1 MVLDSLYKLNA
12 FDSNSIALSEI
23 ISNESDHHIP
33 SIGEIQRKFGDLA
46 PLAFEQIKLK
56 KKAWR
61 KLPIWCTS
69 GCLFEQR
76 ALEQSTSERVAIWKA
91 SHFKTKKVL
100 SLTGGLGV
108 DDWAFSRQD
117 CDVTSVDTNEA
128 LNQLVR
134 HNMQLLQQSW
144 SRVEGDALS
153 FISKADSDTLVYI
166 DPDRRLDNE
175 RLGGDVNSY
184 SPNIQKIFKKAP
196 EGIEFLIKFSPM
208 TDYKSLLELLPSGQ
222 ICIYSIH
229 YQHEVKELLIQI
241 DRSQKPM
248 TSCISVHLG
257 SSENEIELIHEH
269 HLIEPL
275 TPRQELYI
283 FEPHGGLNVV
293 GLQHTIA
300 SRSDMNSLVHNH
312 TLFSTY
318 AQIPKAWGRSK
329 RVIKT
334 MEGSL
339 KEVKRSLSKSG
350 YTTASVTTKG
360 SFNWKGRRVTGDT
373 LRKELNL
380 IESDTFTLYVIPL
393 KNSNKISAWLTVT
406 TY

>member
-1 MVLDSLYKLNA
+1 
-12 FDSNSIALSEI
+12 
-23 ISNESDHHIP
+23 
-33 SIGEIQRKFGDLA
+33 
-46 PLAFEQIKLK
+46 
-56 KKAWR
+56 
-61 KLPIWCTS
+61 
-69 GCLFEQR
+69 
-76 ALEQSTSERVAIWKA
+76 
-91 SHFKTKKVL
+91 
-100 SLTGGLGV
+100 
-108 DDWAFSRQD
+108 
-117 CDVTSVDTNEA
+117 
-128 LNQLVR
+128 
-134 HNMQLLQQSW
+134 
-144 SRVEGDALS
+144 
-153 FISKADSDTLVYI
+153 
-166 DPDRRLDNE
+166 
-175 RLGGDVNSY
+175 
-184 SPNIQKIFKKAP
+184 
-196 EGIEFLIKFSPM
+196 
-208 TDYKSLLELLPSGQ
+208 
-222 ICIYSIH
+222 
-229 YQHEVKELLIQI
+229 
-241 DRSQKPM
+241 M

-275 TPRQELYI
+275 TPSQELYI

-300 SRSDMNSLVHNH
+300 SRSDMISLVHNH

-334 MEGSL
+334 LEGSL

-393 KNSNKISAWLTVT
+393 KNSNKISAWLTET

>member
-1 MVLDSLYKLNA
+1 MVLYSFYKLNA

-144 SRVEGDALS
+144 S
-153 FISKADSDTLVYI
+153 
-166 DPDRRLDNE
+166 
-175 RLGGDVNSY
+175 
-184 SPNIQKIFKKAP
+184 
-196 EGIEFLIKFSPM
+196 M
-208 TDYKSLLELLPSGQ
+208 
-222 ICIYSIH
+222 
-229 YQHEVKELLIQI
+229 
-241 DRSQKPM
+241 
-248 TSCISVHLG
+248 
-257 SSENEIELIHEH
+257 
-269 HLIEPL
+269 
-275 TPRQELYI
+275 
-283 FEPHGGLNVV
+283 
-293 GLQHTIA
+293 
-300 SRSDMNSLVHNH
+300 
-312 TLFSTY
+312 
-318 AQIPKAWGRSK
+318 
-329 RVIKT
+329 
-334 MEGSL
+334 
-339 KEVKRSLSKSG
+339 
-350 YTTASVTTKG
+350 
-360 SFNWKGRRVTGDT
+360 
-373 LRKELNL
+373 
-380 IESDTFTLYVIPL
+380 
-393 KNSNKISAWLTVT
+393 
-406 TY
+406 

>member
-23 ISNESDHHIP
+23 ISNESDHHIT

-61 KLPIWCTS
+61 KLPNWCIS

-76 ALEQSTSERVAIWKA
+76 ALEQSTSERVALWKA

-108 DDWAFSRQD
+108 DDWAFSRLN
-117 CDVTSVDTNEA
+117 CDVISVDTNEA
-128 LNQLVR
+128 LNQLVQ

-144 SRVEGDALS
+144 SRVKGDALTY
-153 FISKADSDTLVYI
+153 ILKADSETLVYI
-166 DPDRRLDNE
+166 DPDRRIDNE
-175 RLGGDVNSY
+175 RLRGDIASY
-184 SPNIQKIFKKAP
+184 SPNIHKLFHKAP
-196 EGIEFLIKFSPM
+196 EGVEFLIKFSPM

-229 YQHEVKELLIQI
+229 YQHEVKELLIHI
-241 DRSQKPM
+241 NTSKAHSA
-248 TSCISVHLG
+248 SCISVQLG
-257 SSENEIELIHEH
+257 NNENEMELIHEH
-269 HLIEPL
+269 QLKDPL
-275 TPRQELYI
+275 THRQELYI

-293 GLQHTIA
+293 GLQHIIA
-300 SRSDMNSLVHNH
+300 SRPDLNSLVHNH

-318 AQIPKAWGRSK
+318 AKIPKAWGRSK
-329 RVIKT
+329 KVIKT
-334 MEGSL
+334 LEGSL
-339 KEVKRSLSKSG
+339 KEVKRSLIASG
-350 YTTASVTTKG
+350 YTMASVTAKG
-360 SFNWKGRRVTGDT
+360 GFNWRGRRVTGDT
-373 LRKELNL
+373 IRKELNL
-380 IESDTFTLYVIPL
+380 TESDTFTLFVIAL
-393 KNSNKISAWLTVT
+393 KNSNKISAWLTET
-406 TY
+406 IN